1 MSVNAPGQ
9 HGARCAQCRAI
20 RLIRFGRNLRPRHQ
34 PPQEGPQLV
43 ALQDPQPGPAELVN
57 LPSLEWLKAD
67 MSFFTFFPL
76 HFGQDTSWFPK
87 TRVSKVFLHF
97 SHRYSKI
104 GIGSHHPCSMFGHAD
119 YLFAR
124 PCSLNAKL
132 GNYEVRK
139 LGETGGTSW
148 NSAHPSFP
156 TS

>member
-1 MSVNAPGQ
+1 LPADRSPLAITLAATAP
-9 HGARCAQCRAI
+9 AAQVVPAPHPFLAI
-20 RLIRFGRNLRPRHQ
+20 FGRNLRPRHQ

-104 GIGSHHPCSMFGHAD
+104 GI
-119 YLFAR
+119 
-124 PCSLNAKL
+124 
-132 GNYEVRK
+132 
-139 LGETGGTSW
+139 
-148 NSAHPSFP
+148 
-156 TS
+156 